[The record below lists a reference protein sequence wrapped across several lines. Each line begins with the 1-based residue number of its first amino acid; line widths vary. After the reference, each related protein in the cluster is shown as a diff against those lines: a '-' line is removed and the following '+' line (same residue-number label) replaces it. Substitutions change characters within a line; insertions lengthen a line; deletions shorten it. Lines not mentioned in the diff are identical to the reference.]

1 MTKTGKVA
9 SGIVG
14 GLLLLVVVAIIVI
27 ATFDWNRLKPT
38 INQKVSTE
46 LNRPFAIRGDL
57 GVVWERNK
65 EETGWRSWVPWPH
78 VHAEDIMLGNPPDI
92 PEVTMVHL
100 PRVDATLAP
109 LALLTKTVYIPWI
122 KLVQP
127 DVRIIRLTEKNNN
140 WTFNFASDKPKDP
153 NQPPSSWSFR
163 MDNILF
169 DKGRIAINDKLTKA
183 EMEILVDPLGK
194 PLPFSEVEGNK
205 PKGKDAAK
213 AGDYVFGLKVRGRY
227 NGEPIEGNGKI
238 GGMLA
243 LRSEGETAF
252 PVQADVHSGNSRVAF
267 IGTINDPM
275 KMGGVDLQ
283 LKFSGDSLG
292 NLYDLT
298 GVLLPDSPPFE
309 TDGHLLAKIDTE
321 KGSIFRYQNFNGRI
335 GESDIHGSLTYSQ
348 GKPRPKLEGELESK
362 QLRLADLGPLIGVD
376 SGKGAQQSKQAE
388 QAKGEKTVQPSGK
401 VLPYDRF
408 ETDKWDVM
416 DADVRF
422 KGGRIEHSGTLPLS
436 NLTTHVILKNA
447 DLRLQPLKFGMAG
460 GSISANIHL
469 EGEKKPMQGTADIQA
484 RRLQLKQLMPKVES
498 MQKTLGELNGDAD
511 LRGRGN
517 SIAELLGSSDGN
529 LKLLMHD
536 GLISRNLME
545 IVGLNVGNYLV
556 GQIFGDD
563 EVRINCAAAN
573 LDLRDG
579 VASPRIFAFDTEN
592 SLINVTGTTNF
603 ASERLDLTINPESKG
618 VRVLTLRSPLYVRGT
633 FKNPDAGVK
642 PGPLIARGAVAAALA
657 TLVTPAAALLA
668 LISPSEGGQN
678 QCQNILGQMKK

>member
-1 MTKTGKVA
+1 MTKTGKVI
-9 SGIVG
+9 SWVVGI
-14 GLLLLVVVAIIVI
+14 LLLLVVVVIIVI

-65 EETGWRSWVPWPH
+65 EENGWRSWVPWPH
-78 VHAEDIMLGNPPDI
+78 VHAEDIILGNPPEI

-127 DVRIIRLTEKNNN
+127 DARLIRLSDKNDN
-140 WTFNFASDKPKDP
+140 WTFKLAGADDKEADK
-153 NQPPSSWSFR
+153 QPSAWSFR

-169 DKGRIAINDKLTKA
+169 DKGRITVDDKVTNA
-183 EMEILVDPLGK
+183 DIEIIVDPLGK
-194 PLPFSEVEGNK
+194 PLPFSEVSGAK
-205 PKGKDAAK
+205 PTGKDAAK
-213 AGDYVFGLKVRGRY
+213 AGDYVFGLKLQGRY
-227 NGEPIEGNGKI
+227 NGEPLEGTGKI

-243 LRSEGETAF
+243 LRSEGDTAF
-252 PVQADVHSGNSRVAF
+252 PVQADVRSGSSRVAL

-275 KMGGVDLQ
+275 KMGGVDLR

-298 GVLLPDSPPFE
+298 GVLLPDTPPFE

-321 KGSIFRYQNFNGRI
+321 KGSVFRYQNFNGRI
-335 GESDIHGSLTYSQ
+335 GDSDIHGSLTYSQ
-348 GKPRPKLEGELESK
+348 GKPRPKLEGDLESK

-376 SGKGAQQSKQAE
+376 SGKGAQQSKKAE
-388 QAKGEKTVQPSGK
+388 ENKGEKTVQPADK

-436 NLTTHVILKNA
+436 DLSTHVILKNA

-460 GSISANIHL
+460 GTISANIHL
-469 EGEKKPMQGTADIQA
+469 EGDKKPMQGTADIKA

-511 LRGRGN
+511 IRGRGN
-517 SIAELLGSSDGN
+517 SVAALLGSSDGN
-529 LKLLMHD
+529 LKLLMND

-545 IVGLNVGNYLV
+545 IVGLNVGNYIV

-573 LDLRDG
+573 LDLRGG
-579 VASPRIFAFDTEN
+579 VATPRIFAFDTEN
-592 SLINVTGTTNF
+592 ALINVTGTTNF
-603 ASERLDLTINPESKG
+603 ASERLDLTIDPESKG
-618 VRVLTLRSPLYVRGT
+618 IRIITLRSPLYVRGT

-642 PGPLIARGAVAAALA
+642 AGPLIARGAVAAALA

-668 LISPSEGGQN
+668 LVSPSEGNQN

>member
-1 MTKTGKVA
+1 MTKTGKIA
-9 SGIVG
+9 SGVVG
-14 GLLLLVVVAIIVI
+14 VLLLLVVVAIIVI

-46 LNRPFAIRGDL
+46 LGRPFTIRGDL
-57 GVVWERNK
+57 GVVWERNN

-78 VHAEDIMLGNPPDI
+78 VHAEDIILGNPPDI
-92 PEVTMVHL
+92 PEITMVHL

-109 LALLTKTVYIPWI
+109 LALVTKTVYIPWI

-140 WTFNFASDKPKDP
+140 WTFNFAGDTSKDP
-153 NQPPSSWSFR
+153 SQTPSAWSFR
-163 MDNILF
+163 VDHILF
-169 DKGRIAINDKLTKA
+169 DKGRIALNDKLTKA
-183 EMEILVDPLGK
+183 EMEIFVDPLGK
-194 PLPFSEVEGNK
+194 PLPFSEVKGDK

-213 AGDYVFGLKVRGRY
+213 AGDYIFGLKVRGRY
-227 NGEPIEGNGKI
+227 NGAPIEGSGKI

-252 PVQADVHSGNSRVAF
+252 PVQADVHSGHSRVAF

-298 GVLLPDSPPFE
+298 GVLLPDTPPFE

-321 KGSIFRYQNFNGRI
+321 KGSVFRYQGFNGRI
-335 GESDIHGSLTYSQ
+335 GESDIHGSLTFSQ

-376 SGKGAQQSKQAE
+376 SGKGAQQGKQAE

-422 KGGRIEHSGTLPLS
+422 KGGHIEHSGTLPLS
-436 NLTTHVILKNA
+436 NLTTHVILNNA

-460 GSISANIHL
+460 GTISANIHL
-469 EGEKKPMQGTADIQA
+469 QGNKKLIQGQAEIQA

-498 MQKTLGELNGDAD
+498 MQKTLGELNGDAE

-545 IVGLNVGNYLV
+545 IVGLNVGNYIM
-556 GQIFGDD
+556 GQIFGDE

-592 SLINVTGTTNF
+592 ALINVTGTTNF
-603 ASERLDLTINPESKG
+603 SSERLDLTISPESKG
-618 VRVLTLRSPLYVRGT
+618 VRILTLRSPLYVRGT
-633 FKNPDAGVK
+633 FKYPDAGVK

-668 LISPSEGGQN
+668 LISPSEGNSN
-678 QCQNILGQMKK
+678 QCSRILGQMKK

>member
-9 SGIVG
+9 SGVVG

-78 VHAEDIMLGNPPDI
+78 VHAEDIILGNPPDI
-92 PEVTMVHL
+92 PEITMVHL

-109 LALLTKTVYIPWI
+109 LTLLTKTVYIPWI

-127 DVRIIRLTEKNNN
+127 DVRIIRLSEKNNN
-140 WTFNFASDKPKDP
+140 WTFNLASSAAQDP
-153 NQPPSSWSFR
+153 NQPPSAWSFR

-194 PLPFSEVEGNK
+194 PLPFSEIQGHK

-227 NGEPIEGNGKI
+227 NGEPIEGSGKI

-298 GVLLPDSPPFE
+298 GVLLPDTPPFE
-309 TDGHLLAKIDTE
+309 TDGHLLAKIDAE
-321 KGSIFRYQNFNGRI
+321 KGSVFRYQNFNGRI
-335 GESDIHGSLTYSQ
+335 GDSDIHGSLTYSQ
-348 GKPRPKLEGELESK
+348 GKPRPKLEGDLESK

-376 SGKGAQQSKQAE
+376 SGKGAQQSKKAE
-388 QAKGEKTVQPSGK
+388 QAKGEKTVQPGDK

-408 ETDKWDVM
+408 ETAKWDVM

-447 DLRLQPLKFGMAG
+447 DLRLQPLKFGMANG
-460 GSISANIHL
+460 TISANIHL
-469 EGEKKPMQGTADIQA
+469 DGNKKPMRGEADIQA

-529 LKLLMHD
+529 LKLLMND

-545 IVGLNVGNYLV
+545 IVGLNVGNYVV

-573 LDLRDG
+573 LDLRGG
-579 VASPRIFAFDTEN
+579 VATPRIFAFDTEN
-592 SLINVTGTTNF
+592 ALINVTGTTNF
-603 ASERLDLTINPESKG
+603 ASERLDLTIDPESKG
-618 VRVLTLRSPLYVRGT
+618 VRILTLRSPLYVRGT

-668 LISPSEGGQN
+668 MISPSEDGGN
-678 QCQNILGQMKK
+678 QCSRILGQMRK